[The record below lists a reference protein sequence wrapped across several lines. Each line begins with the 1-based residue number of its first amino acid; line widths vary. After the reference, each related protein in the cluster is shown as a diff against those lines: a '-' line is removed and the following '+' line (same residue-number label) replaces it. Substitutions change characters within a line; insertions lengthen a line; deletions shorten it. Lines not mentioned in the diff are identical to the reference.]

1 MSVTP
6 TRCDTVP
13 LILPMKESG
22 GDDPIR
28 TDGASRWHFALAVRR
43 LGPLGHVSSKPLVG
57 MERFELSRAKALASK
72 TSVSPISTTSP
83 RLSNSQQLSY
93 AYSVQVLSTKPV
105 DINRGLPRT
114 YSEEDTAF
122 EGVASTCPTW
132 SPQNRSPSI
141 SRRAWPSFR
150 T

>member
-1 MSVTP
+1 
-6 TRCDTVP
+6 
-13 LILPMKESG
+13 MKESG

-43 LGPLGHVSSKPLVG
+43 LGPIGHVSSKPLVG

-105 DINRGLPRT
+105 DINRGLPRLT
-114 YSEEDTAF
+114 LKKTQPLRVSRLPVPPGAHKTEAPRFLEGLGGHSELNLKSA
-122 EGVASTCPTW
+122 APL
-132 SPQNRSPSI
+132 
-141 SRRAWPSFR
+141 R
-150 T
+150 TQQIAE